1 MEERS
6 HQYKATLK
14 SKQANSFRFQ
24 SLKKSSVFCDSILW
38 AYSFHLGWS
47 FKTLSH
53 ASYFTKC
60 KLMLQLNHFIRL
72 FPANRILEA
81 QQPSFISYILSLFS
95 SNLEVFLKIEY
106 SHETHSSLLHVT
118 GILLSILLIFSL
130 IFFSLSLAYFGFS
143 LLFSSFLIWEGRLWI
158 WDCLFYC
165 RYFLL

>member
-1 MEERS
+1 MFNLLALSRHLDARVKQCDRS
-6 HQYKATLK
+6 F
-14 SKQANSFRFQ
+14 N
-24 SLKKSSVFCDSILW
+24 
-38 AYSFHLGWS
+38 
-47 FKTLSH
+47 TLSH

-95 SNLEVFLKIEY
+95 SNLEVFLKIVY

-130 IFFSLSLAYFGFS
+130 IFFPFP
-143 LLFSSFLIWEGRLWI
+143 LLILGSVYSFLVS
-158 WDCLFYC
+158 
-165 RYFLL
+165 